1 MNEHKP
7 VTPWAEEPKTIR
19 PQRVVTARDRIA
31 GFATAGFIL
40 LVTLGT
46 QSYYIVNPTELAFTR
61 TFGRVDQ
68 AVYAPVTP
76 GVHLKV
82 PFATVVDRIQVSVD
96 TVAPAQDLRVLSHD
110 GQVIELGVS
119 LTRRIPPEAVYNLL
133 YNTGAVGN
141 VDIDRNIF
149 AIVADRTLTIF
160 GREDVLNIAS
170 ERERIIGLM
179 KISIASELHRLF
191 GVDLI
196 DLQIT
201 GFRFSPEYERAV
213 NENSLAKTN
222 AFRAEQILKQKE
234 VEARQQ
240 VAEAT
245 GRADS
250 AIQLAR
256 GESGSTL
263 LKAQAEGKATEIQA
277 GADAAAIKLRVEAAG
292 GIDGYGK
299 VMAADTM
306 KRWNGQPPQTVLGG
320 TGSPVPFFQVH

>member
-1 MNEHKP
+1 M
-7 VTPWAEEPKTIR
+7 
-19 PQRVVTARDRIA
+19 AR
-31 GFATAGFIL
+31 
-40 LVTLGT
+40 
-46 QSYYIVNPTELAFTR
+46 SSN
-61 TFGRVDQ
+61 
-68 AVYAPVTP
+68 
-76 GVHLKV
+76 
-82 PFATVVDRIQVSVD
+82 S
-96 TVAPAQDLRVLSHD
+96 
-110 GQVIELGVS
+110 GVS
-119 LTRRIPPEAVYNLL
+119 LTRRIPPDAVYNLL

-160 GREDVLNIAS
+160 GREDILNIAS

-179 KISIASELHRLF
+179 KTSIASELHRLF
-191 GVDLI
+191 GIELI

-250 AIQLAR
+250 AIQSAH
-256 GESGSTL
+256 GESESTL

-277 GADAAAIKLRVEAAG
+277 GADAAAIKLRVDAAG
-292 GIDGYGK
+292 GIDGYSK
-299 VMAADTM
+299 VMAGGDHETLERAAAPDRLGRHRITSAVLPTSLTRPAGP
-306 KRWNGQPPQTVLGG
+306 KKHFFGPTTEVASKSLQRDPPSLV
-320 TGSPVPFFQVH
+320 SPEYQESTSHQSEKLQE